1 MTETKFTPGPW
12 RAFKNSSF
20 WEIVSDEGQIGDV
33 CASDFLGDGT
43 QAPNPVAASNA
54 HLIAAAPELY
64 AALEAYHFHFGP
76 LEDNYMLHPDARN
89 CMKLAIAA
97 LAKARGESQ

>member
-1 MTETKFTPGPW
+1 MNTLQHTPGPW
-12 RAFKNSSF
+12 KAFNSKKGRIFKHWQVDTGTGSVTLDDAGH
-20 WEIVSDEGQIGDV
+20 WEAG
-33 CASDFLGDGT
+33 
-43 QAPNPVAASNA
+43 NA